1 MKKISSTKELN
12 ENEVLRVYK
21 QGFGYAVLR
30 VVHIDDDFFS
40 ARGDKPFVSA
50 LKKKDR
56 LEAYLWS
63 EKLSAYEFELEVLG
77 TIDDDLHMVFFK
89 HADRMRFSRERKC
102 LTADVHLPFSFF
114 PFDILHTRKAFTATA
129 VKKNRGVIVR
139 ISDREGVMRYDG
151 SMTEGK
157 FIKGRLKILNEEIDI
172 VAKIEPAPRAEENTY
187 MLKFIGMPERER
199 ERILEFV
206 FNVYRE

>member
-1 MKKISSTKELN
+1 MKKISSTKELS

-40 ARGDKPFVSA
+40 ARGDKLFVSA

-77 TIDDDLHMVFFK
+77 SIDDDLHMVFFK
-89 HADRMRFSRERKC
+89 HAEKMRFSHERKC
-102 LTADVHLPFSFF
+102 LTADVDIPFSFF
-114 PFDILHTRKAFTATA
+114 LFDISQSRKAFTSTT
-129 VKKNRGVIVR
+129 VRKKRGSIVR
-139 ISDREGVMRYDG
+139 ISDREAVIRYDG
-151 SMTEGK
+151 GLTEGK

-172 VAKIEPAPRAEENTY
+172 VAKIEPVPGAEENTY